1 MTHVAP
7 GSSTAG
13 CFLCQEAA
21 RHSVPAAPAQLSSR
35 GQVRRLLPSCLVG
48 RGAAQASAQLFSRG
62 PRASADWSPT
72 LLPGDVATSCCLGI
86 VDAVSDIQNETSVT
100 VA

>member
-35 GQVRRLLPSCLVG
+35 GQVRRLLPSCLV
-48 RGAAQASAQLFSRG
+48 RGQLR
-62 PRASADWSPT
+62 R
-72 LLPGDVATSCCLGI
+72 LLPSSLVGDSSHQLTGRPRSSLAMSPP
-86 VDAVSDIQNETSVT
+86 AVVWE
-100 VA
+100 